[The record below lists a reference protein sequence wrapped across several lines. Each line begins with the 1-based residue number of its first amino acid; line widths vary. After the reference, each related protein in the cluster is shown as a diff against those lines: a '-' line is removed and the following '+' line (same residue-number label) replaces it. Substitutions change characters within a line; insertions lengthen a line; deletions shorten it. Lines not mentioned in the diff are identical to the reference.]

1 MKPLDFTKPI
11 TTRDGRKVR
20 ILCTDGPNKS
30 WPVVGY
36 IDDSTIETHW
46 QLNGYFDGNLGDER
60 DLINP
65 PIKRKVEFWV
75 NVYFDDLKQSITQG
89 DTHKTKDGAD
99 LAAANTLV
107 PRIACLH
114 FTREYEEGEG
124 L

>member
-1 MKPLDFTKPI
+1 MKPIDFTKPI

-20 ILCTDGPNKS
+20 ILCTDGPNEVF
-30 WPVVGY
+30 PVVG
-36 IDDSTIETHW
+36 SIEGAKNIFVWREDGT
-46 QLNGYFDGNLGDER
+46 FDEWDENAKLDC

-75 NVYFDDLKQSITQG
+75 NVFDIPVNVFG
-89 DTHKTKDGAD
+89 DEFMSWQDKERADRLGKD
-99 LAAANTLV
+99 
-107 PRIACLH
+107 RIACLH